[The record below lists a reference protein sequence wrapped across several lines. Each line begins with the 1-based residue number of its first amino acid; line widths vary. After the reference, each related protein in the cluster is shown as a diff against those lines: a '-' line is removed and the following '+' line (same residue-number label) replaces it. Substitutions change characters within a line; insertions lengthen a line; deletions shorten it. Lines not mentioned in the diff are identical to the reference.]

1 MSTVLDW
8 EIEKISPSPQLLTFE
23 ISQRPFL
30 GYTKELD
37 MSGFLHFI
45 LSAYLS
51 AVPVCAVKARR
62 ECEGVAPF
70 ILCLRT
76 RRGWVV
82 VN

>member
-1 MSTVLDW
+1 
-8 EIEKISPSPQLLTFE
+8 
-23 ISQRPFL
+23 
-30 GYTKELD
+30 

-76 RRGWVV
+76 RRG
-82 VN
+82 